1 MDLKALSCVSKRFHA
16 DVANPLWQSVTIRAS
31 SEFDLHRL
39 NTTALPQV
47 GLQLARELHFRSS
60 FEYVTQN
67 RCPHAENYLD
77 EKPLEFS
84 SEGKD
89 GDEDPNVELFER
101 LTQKAKA
108 VLQRLED
115 NQLHTFR

>member
-1 MDLKALSCVSKRFHA
+1 MSCVSKRLHA

-39 NTTALPQV
+39 DTATLPQA

-60 FEYVTQN
+60 FEYVTTN
-67 RCPHAENYLD
+67 RCPHAQNYLD

-89 GDEDPNVELFER
+89 GDEDPGVEPFEH
-101 LTQKAKA
+101 LAQKAKA